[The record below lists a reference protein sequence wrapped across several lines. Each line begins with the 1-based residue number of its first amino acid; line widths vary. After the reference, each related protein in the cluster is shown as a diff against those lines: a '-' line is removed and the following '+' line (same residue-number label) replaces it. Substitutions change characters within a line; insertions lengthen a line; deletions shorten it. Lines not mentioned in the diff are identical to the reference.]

1 MDLHTYASANRV
13 NETRT
18 QQKQEQ
24 HNDDYCQQRQQTGP
38 TAVAAARSNGGQLRT
53 IEPPIVRL
61 MTPCLGGCALTYASA
76 RGLHTQK
83 KRKSQH
89 TAHSKTSNNRTV
101 PRLFSAA
108 VTAANRPNSSS
119 TSTPQRRR
127 LGRGR
132 GQVRASEPP
141 IVCLTTP
148 CIGGCVLFASV
159 TYALVF
165 VDCVVSGV
173 LCVVCWPFLAMIRIV
188 VMYVVREWI
197 TLLA

>member
-1 MDLHTYASANRV
+1 MAAAAAAAVAAERAVYRTTNAFPLAHAMDLHTYASANRV

-83 KRKSQH
+83 KTEVSTHCTQQNKQQQNS
-89 TAHSKTSNNRTV
+89 TAIVFRSS
-101 PRLFSAA
+101 
-108 VTAANRPNSSS
+108 NSSK
-119 TSTPQRRR
+119 QA
-127 LGRGR
+127 
-132 GQVRASEPP
+132 QQQ
-141 IVCLTTP
+141 
-148 CIGGCVLFASV
+148 
-159 TYALVF
+159 
-165 VDCVVSGV
+165 
-173 LCVVCWPFLAMIRIV
+173 
-188 VMYVVREWI
+188 
-197 TLLA
+197 